1 MKERESLCAEMNS
14 AVGFVRGSQSVG
26 FTVWQQK
33 AANSARG
40 LRKQF
45 CQIYILPTV
54 CLQIDSIYI
63 GSEDVQL

>member
-1 MKERESLCAEMNS
+1 
-14 AVGFVRGSQSVG
+14 VG
-26 FTVWQQK
+26 FTIWQQK
-33 AANSARG
+33 AAISAHG

-63 GSEDVQL
+63 GSENLQLKDLLEDLIIMISL